1 MKYEW
6 LLAQWLLIS
15 KAKCFYLLITFMG
28 CPGQNHEAA
37 LVPEFGA
44 WDVTDPKSGEGYTA
58 IFSEVRKEKQIA
70 SGHMPSK
77 TPSPNNRSDIRNQC
91 GRPSSFLP
99 KVMLLHHIQKSLV
112 QNIVILKL
120 NMLWPCFAK
129 VPVSG
134 FNFNY
139 SNYFTFHIIVCQ
151 RLNKFI
157 ILYLSWFLCSAAVV
171 CFRVKANELGLSFAL
186 THGSSQPLNRTIS
199 FFFLH
204 QTL

>member
-1 MKYEW
+1 MNGSLHNIHGYWYLK
-6 LLAQWLLIS
+6 L
-15 KAKCFYLLITFMG
+15 KAFTNHVYGLC
-28 CPGQNHEAA
+28 CVGQNHEATI
-37 LVPEFGA
+37 VPEFGA

-151 RLNKFI
+151 RLNKF
-157 ILYLSWFLCSAAVV
+157 
-171 CFRVKANELGLSFAL
+171 NG
-186 THGSSQPLNRTIS
+186 
-199 FFFLH
+199 
-204 QTL
+204 